1 MKYIVIHHND
11 RDGRVSAAIGVE
23 YWIKKLG
30 YPIDD
35 IVFVE
40 TDYSKTISQI
50 IREVSYD
57 DPAKTMFLIVD
68 VSITSFEDFDYIDLK
83 NSDTIGGA
91 PKVWIDHHESSF
103 NKLAEYKKT
112 NKNWSCHG
120 IRCNG
125 ISAAALAY
133 IYFNFDRAKVAIK
146 NDPISRFLSEY
157 VDTGKNM
164 APNEIDTLFDIFNVP
179 EYIRYVSKYDT
190 FQSTDD
196 DVFQFNYGDI
206 LRDVDYY
213 CNLIKSGNVHKEY
226 VAECIER
233 GKIIK
238 EYVDNK
244 SASNIKNNSFEVFTS
259 FAGRE
264 LKGLAVND
272 STFSSLIFGDVINK
286 YDFVMVFQYS
296 GSGYRYSLYTTKS
309 NVYCNKI
316 AESFGGGG
324 HQKAAGFGSSKLI
337 FNKQNRF

>member
-57 DPAKTMFLIVD
+57 DPAKTMILIVD
-68 VSITSFEDFDYIDLK
+68 VSITSFEDFDSLDFK
-83 NSDTIGGA
+83 NSDTIGGP

-103 NKLAEYKKT
+103 NKLKEYKKT
-112 NKNWSCHG
+112 NKNWQCHG

-133 IYFNFDRAKVAIK
+133 IYFNLGEVNIK
-146 NDPISRFLSEY
+146 NDFIDRFLLDY
-157 VDTGKNM
+157 GDTGKSIL
-164 APNEIDTLFDIFNVP
+164 PNEIDALFDNFNVP

-196 DVFQFNYGDI
+196 GIFQFNYGDI

-213 CNLIKSGNVHKEY
+213 CKLIQTGNIHKEY
-226 VAECIER
+226 VDECIER
-233 GKIIK
+233 GKVIK
-238 EYVDNK
+238 EYVDSK

-259 FAGRE
+259 FAGKE

-272 STFSSLIFGDVINK
+272 STFSSLIFGDAINK

-296 GSGYRYSLYTTKS
+296 GSRYRYSLYTTKS

-324 HQKAAGFGSSKLI
+324 HQKAAGFGSSELI